1 VSTCGASIENIA
13 ASVLQLMDNAYGTM
27 PRPKNISQA
36 TTMKPIRPYCF
47 GTALMLCTALLAGC
61 GGSSDPGTS
70 ASSAITVVDMEA
82 KSDRVLRYLVS
93 TPSLEMSTAT
103 PLRINV
109 ILPTGYDSAPKRR
122 YPVLYALPGTSNTA
136 DVWLN
141 NIDTVELTESLPLIV
156 VIPDGTFDAD
166 GGGFYTNWV
175 DQTTSRG
182 VANWE
187 TFHTS
192 ELVDWIDENFRTIDD
207 RSGRAIV
214 GISQG
219 GFGSMSYAA
228 RNPDL
233 YGAASS
239 FSGAVS
245 IYYNPICRAGAVT
258 LISAIM
264 TGLNGVQPFAPFGD
278 PVADAANWQAHDPAS
293 IVGNLA
299 DTQVDIYTSTGLPGA
314 PDLTDPA
321 VIGTVAMEVL
331 LHASNQ
337 CFKQAADAAGIEYG
351 WHSYAIGTHAWAY
364 ADRSLADYLPRLME
378 FFATGA

>member
-1 VSTCGASIENIA
+1 MCSASIESIA
-13 ASVLQLMDNAYGTM
+13 ARVLRLMNDACRTV
-27 PRPKNISQA
+27 PRPKNISHA
-36 TTMKPIRPYCF
+36 TTMKPTRFHSF

-61 GGSSDPGTS
+61 GNSSAPGSAS
-70 ASSAITVVDMEA
+70 ASSAITVVDTKPGSE
-82 KSDRVLRYLVS
+82 RVLRYLVS
-93 TPSLEMSTAT
+93 TPSLEMSAST

-109 ILPTGYDSAPKRR
+109 ILPAGYDSNPRRR

-141 NIDTVELTESLPLIV
+141 NIDTVQMTESLALIV

-175 DQTTSRG
+175 DQTTTRG

-187 TFHTS
+187 TFHTE

-228 RNPDL
+228 RHPDL
-233 YGAASS
+233 YGAAAS

-245 IYYNPICRAGAVT
+245 IYYNPVCHAGAVA

-278 PVADAANWQAHDPAS
+278 PATHAANWQAHDPGS
-293 IVGNLA
+293 LVGHLA
-299 DTQVDIYTSTGLPGA
+299 GTQVDIYTSSGLPA
-314 PDLTDPA
+314 VSDLTDPA
-321 VIGTVAMEVL
+321 LIGTVAMEAL
-331 LHASNQ
+331 LHASNR
-337 CFKQAADAAGIEYG
+337 CFKQAADAAGIDYG
-351 WHSYAIGTHAWAY
+351 WHNYLVGTHAWHY
-364 ADRSLADYLPRLME
+364 GNRSLADYLPRLMA
-378 FFATGA
+378 FFDTSV

>member
-1 VSTCGASIENIA
+1 MTVVRPHRLGGMLLLLY
-13 ASVLQLMDNAYGTM
+13 SVVLG
-27 PRPKNISQA
+27 
-36 TTMKPIRPYCF
+36 
-47 GTALMLCTALLAGC
+47 GC
-61 GGSSDPGTS
+61 GGSTRPETS
-70 ASSAITVVDMEA
+70 AASAITVVDMQA
-82 KSDRVLRYLVS
+82 DSDRVLRYWVS
-93 TPSLEMSTAT
+93 TPSLEKSTTT

-109 ILPTGYDSAPKRR
+109 ILPTAYDSDPKRR

-141 NIDTVELTESLPLIV
+141 NIDTIEMTASLPMIV

-187 TFHTS
+187 TFHTE
-192 ELVDWIDENFRTIDD
+192 ELVAWIDESFRTHSD

-228 RNPDL
+228 RSPGL
-233 YGAASS
+233 FGAAAS
-239 FSGAVS
+239 FSGAVD
-245 IYYNPICRAGAVT
+245 IYYNPVCHLGAVA

-264 TGLNGVQPFAPFGD
+264 TGLNGVPPFAPFGD
-278 PVADAANWQAHDPAS
+278 PATHSDNWKAHDPGWL
-293 IVGNLA
+293 VGNLA
-299 DTQVDIYTSTGLPGA
+299 NTKVDIYTSTGLPGL

-321 VIGTVAMEVL
+321 VVGTVAIEAL
-331 LHASNQ
+331 LHASNR
-337 CFKQAADAAGIEYG
+337 CFKQAADAAGIDFG
-351 WHSYAIGTHAWAY
+351 WHSYIIGTHAWDY
-364 ADRSLADYLPRLME
+364 ANRSLADYLPRLMV
-378 FFATGA
+378 FFETGA

>member
-1 VSTCGASIENIA
+1 MNECSAATATGLRRTRRIGAM
-13 ASVLQLMDNAYGTM
+13 LMAC
-27 PRPKNISQA
+27 SA
-36 TTMKPIRPYCF
+36 
-47 GTALMLCTALLAGC
+47 MLGGC
-61 GGSSDPGTS
+61 GGSSEPGDAS
-70 ASSAITVVDMEA
+70 ASDAIQVVDMQPGTE
-82 KSDRVLRYLVS
+82 RVLRYLVS
-93 TPSLEMSTAT
+93 TPSLEMSTTT

-109 ILPTGYDSAPKRR
+109 ILPTGYDSDRRRR

-141 NIDTVELTESLPLIV
+141 NIDTVAMTENLPLIV

-182 VANWE
+182 IANWE
-187 TFHTS
+187 TFHTE

-228 RNPDL
+228 RHPEL
-233 YGAASS
+233 YGAAAS
-239 FSGAVS
+239 FSGAVD
-245 IYYNPICRAGAVT
+245 IYYNPLCRAGAVT

-264 TGLNGVQPFAPFGD
+264 TALNGVQPFAPFGD
-278 PVADAANWQAHDPAS
+278 PVADAANWQAHDPGS
-293 IVGNLA
+293 IVANLA
-299 DTQVDIYTSTGLPGA
+299 DTQVDLYTSTGLPGGS
-314 PDLTDPA
+314 DLTDPA
-321 VIGTVAMEVL
+321 VAGTVAMEAL

-337 CFKQAADAAGIEYG
+337 CFKQAADAAGIDYG
-351 WHSYAIGTHAWAY
+351 WHSYIVGTHAWSYGNRA
-364 ADRSLADYLPRLME
+364 LADYLPLLME
-378 FFATGA
+378 FFGTSV

>member
-1 VSTCGASIENIA
+1 MSGCLDVAKLRIGTPRLLWLMFMLGSVSL
-13 ASVLQLMDNAYGTM
+13 V
-27 PRPKNISQA
+27 
-36 TTMKPIRPYCF
+36 
-47 GTALMLCTALLAGC
+47 GC
-61 GGSSDPGTS
+61 GGSSDFGDQPDS
-70 ASSAITVVDMEA
+70 APAAIHVVDMSYE
-82 KSDRVLRYLVS
+82 SDRVERYLVS
-93 TPSLEMSTAT
+93 TASLDMSSSI
-103 PLRINV
+103 PLRVNV
-109 ILPTGYDSAPKRR
+109 ILPTGYDRNPAHR

-141 NIDTVELTESLPLIV
+141 NIDTIEMTESLPLIV

-187 TFHTS
+187 TFHTE

-228 RNPDL
+228 RHPEL
-233 YGAASS
+233 YGAAAS
-239 FSGAVS
+239 FSGAVD
-245 IYYNPICRAGAVT
+245 IYYNPICHLGAVT

-278 PVADAANWQAHDPAS
+278 PVNDADNWQAHDPGS
-293 IVGNLA
+293 LVSNLA
-299 DTQVDIYTSTGLPGA
+299 ETKVDLYTSTGLPGES
-314 PDLTDPA
+314 DLTDPA
-321 VIGTVAMEVL
+321 LAGTVAVEAV

-337 CFKQAADAAGIEYG
+337 CFRQAAEAAGIDYG
-351 WHSYAIGTHAWAY
+351 WHSYTVGTHAWNY
-364 ADRSLADYLPRLME
+364 ANRSLADYLPRLME
-378 FFATGA
+378 FFEVGR

>member
-1 VSTCGASIENIA
+1 MNV
-13 ASVLQLMDNAYGTM
+13 
-27 PRPKNISQA
+27 
-36 TTMKPIRPYCF
+36 IRPHL
-47 GTALMLCTALLAGC
+47 GAVLLLCSALLGGC
-61 GGSSDPGTS
+61 GDSSVPGTS
-70 ASSAITVVDMEA
+70 ASAAITVVDMEV

-93 TPSLEMSTAT
+93 TSSLEMSATT
-103 PLRINV
+103 PLRINF
-109 ILPTGYDSAPKRR
+109 ILPTDYDRNRAQR

-156 VIPDGTFDAD
+156 VIPDGTFDGD

-187 TFHTS
+187 TFHTE
-192 ELVDWIDENFRTIDD
+192 ELVDWVDDNFRTIDD

-228 RNPDL
+228 RNPER
-233 YGAASS
+233 YGAAAS
-239 FSGAVS
+239 FSGATS
-245 IYYNPICRAGAVT
+245 IYYNPVCRAGAVT

-278 PVADAANWQAHDPAS
+278 PVSDAANWRAHDPAS

-299 DTQVDIYTSTGLPGA
+299 STQVDVYTSTGLPGIS
-314 PDLTDPA
+314 DLTDPA
-321 VIGTVAMEVL
+321 MVGTVAMEAL
-331 LHASNQ
+331 LHASNR
-337 CFKQAADAAGIEYG
+337 CFKQAADAAGIDFG
-351 WHSYAIGTHAWAY
+351 WHSYAVGTHAWNY
-364 ADRSLADYLPRLME
+364 GTRSLADYLPRLMA
-378 FFATGA
+378 FFEITE